1 MLAAAA
7 VGNVAEVESEV
18 EVEVEADFPLGLT
31 RFLKSVFINKS
42 IRTKLVSNN
51 L

>member
-1 MLAAAA
+1 MLAAGA
-7 VGNVAEVESEV
+7 VGNVAEVEL